1 MGKQYLDETTTG
13 ALMDGWLNKLVIGE
27 VLGADVCGSSM
38 RELTAMANKQIAL
51 WNCPH
56 YKEFRLSRVNETIRR
71 EVRTDERTIKNP
83 FKKEKT

>member
-1 MGKQYLDETTTG
+1 MKTVEKFYSAILQGVLEDGTDGYLRY
-13 ALMDGWLNKLVIGE
+13 
-27 VLGADVCGSSM
+27 DVCGSSM

>member
-1 MGKQYLDETTTG
+1 MKTVEKFYYATLQGVLEDGTDGYLRY
-13 ALMDGWLNKLVIGE
+13 
-27 VLGADVCGSSM
+27 DVCGNSM

-83 FKKEKT
+83 FKKGKT